1 MLKNVQKENEL
12 RSLTQTLVS
21 FNSVVNS
28 NGEKVLADKIYEI
41 LSGFEVFKNH
51 PECLRM
57 CPVKDDPLQRFS
69 ILALVK
75 KPDVSDTLLGIG
87 HFDTVGIEDYG
98 DLKSYAL
105 DSEELPVQMKKNMAD
120 SEVLRDLADPD
131 YLFGRGAL
139 DMKSG
144 IAIWLTL
151 LHDVSLTDFNK
162 NLLVCF
168 VCDEEGNSKGMI
180 DAIPHIQQMK
190 DDFDLDIQSAVD
202 TDYSSPQYPGDT
214 RRFLYGGTIGKLL
227 VQYLCI
233 GKEAHAGD
241 PYAGVD
247 ANHLVSALIEEINM
261 NPMYCD
267 KNDIDVTV
275 PPITLTVK
283 DDKQQY
289 SVQTAKT
296 ASVAFNVTTIGRS
309 IEQWEEMF
317 IKAGQKA
324 MGHVIDRLNTSYRD
338 YTGMKG
344 IDYVPLPWKVNVTSF
359 QMDSTVNLM
368 LEVQEDERDFSLR
381 WVKQQFNSDQKPQIV
396 LFLSMPYYPHHT
408 LDTNNPKHQQF
419 ISDIQRCAP
428 DYTFLP
434 YYPYISD
441 LSFVSRANPMDVS
454 AIRRLIPGYDKL
466 NRMNWSALD
475 SLDIPMINVGP
486 WGKDAHKLT
495 ERVFVPSIYS
505 VYEIL
510 YNYLLKVNY
519 QTK

>member
-1 MLKNVQKENEL
+1 MLNSVQKTNEL
-12 RSLTQTLVS
+12 RNLTQTLVS
-21 FNSVVNS
+21 YNSIVNS
-28 NGEKVLADKIYEI
+28 EGERFLADKIFEI
-41 LSGFEVFKNH
+41 LSGFDVFKRN
-51 PECLRM
+51 PDQLRI
-57 CPVKDDPLQRFS
+57 CPVKDDPLKRYS
-69 ILALVK
+69 IIALVK
-75 KPDVSDTLLGIG
+75 KPDVSDTVLGIG

-98 DLKSYAL
+98 DLKSFAL
-105 DSEELPVQMKKNMAD
+105 DSEELALQLKKSMD
-120 SEVLRDLADPD
+120 DLEVLRDLDDPD

-151 LHDVSLTDFNK
+151 LNDVSLTRFDK

-180 DAIPHIQQMK
+180 DAIPHIMQIK
-190 DDFDLDIQSAVD
+190 DDFHLNIQSAID
-202 TDYSSPQYPGDT
+202 TDYTSPQFSGDT
-214 RRFLYGGTIGKLL
+214 RRFIYGGTIGKIL
-227 VQYLCI
+227 VQFLCI

-247 ANHLVSALIEEINM
+247 ANQLVSALIEEINM
-261 NPMYCD
+261 NPKYCD
-267 KNDIDVTV
+267 KNELDVTV

-317 IKAGQKA
+317 VNAGKKA
-324 MGHVIDRLNTSYRD
+324 MDNVIDKLNTSYRE
-338 YTGMKG
+338 YVGLKG
-344 IDYVPLPWKVNVTSF
+344 IDYVVLPWKVNVSSF
-359 QMDSTVNLM
+359 QMNTTENQM
-368 LEVQEDERDFSLR
+368 WGANEDERDFSLR
-381 WVKQQFNSDQKPQIV
+381 LMKQQYINDQNPQIV
-396 LFLSMPYYPHHT
+396 LFLTMPYYPHHT
-408 LDTNNPKHQQF
+408 LDTSNPKHQQF
-419 ISDIQRCAP
+419 TSDILRCALG
-428 DYTFLP
+428 YTYLP

-441 LSFVSRANPMDVS
+441 LSFISRANPVDVS

-466 NRMNWSALD
+466 NRMDWFALD

-486 WGKDAHKLT
+486 WGKDAHKFT
-495 ERVFVPSIYS
+495 ERVYVPSIYS

-510 YNYLLKVNY
+510 HNYLLM
-519 QTK
+519 

>member
-1 MLKNVQKENEL
+1 MMKNNQKENEL
-12 RSLTQTLVS
+12 KYLTQSLVS
-21 FNSVVNS
+21 IGSVVNS
-28 NGEKVLADKIYEI
+28 EGEKVLADKIFEI
-41 LSGFEVFKNH
+41 LSGFEVFKRN
-51 PECLRM
+51 PEYLRI
-57 CPVKDDPLQRFS
+57 CPVKDDPLQRYS
-69 ILALVK
+69 IIALVK
-75 KPDVSDTLLGIG
+75 KPDVSNTFLGIG

-98 DLKSYAL
+98 DLKPYAL
-105 DSEELPVQMKKNMAD
+105 DSEELSVKMKKSIDD
-120 SEVLRDLADPD
+120 SEVLRDLDDSD
-131 YLFGRGAL
+131 YLFGRGTL

-144 IAIWLTL
+144 IAIWLIL
-151 LHDVSLTDFNK
+151 LNDASLLPSNK

-168 VCDEEGNSKGMI
+168 VSDEEGNSKGMI

-190 DDFDLDIQSAVD
+190 DDFHLDIHSAID
-202 TDYSSPQYPGDT
+202 TDYTSPQFTGDT
-214 RRFLYGGTIGKLL
+214 RRFLYGGTIGKIL

-241 PYAGVD
+241 PYAGLD
-247 ANHLVSALIEEINM
+247 ANQLVSALIEEINM

-267 KNDIDVTV
+267 KNELDVTV

-289 SVQTAKT
+289 SVQTART

-309 IEQWEEMF
+309 IEEWEQMF
-317 IKAGQKA
+317 ITAGQKA
-324 MGHVIDRLNTSYRD
+324 MGHVIDKLNMSYQD
-338 YTGMKG
+338 YAGMKG
-344 IDYVPLPWKVNVTSF
+344 IEYVPLPWKVNVTAYP
-359 QMDSTVNLM
+359 MDSTVNLT

-408 LDTNNPKHQQF
+408 LDANDPKHQQF

-428 DYTFLP
+428 DYTYLP

-441 LSFVSRANPMDVS
+441 LSFVSRANPKDIS

-466 NRMNWSALD
+466 NRMDWSALD
-475 SLDIPMINVGP
+475 SLDIPMINIGP
-486 WGKDAHKLT
+486 WGKDAHKFT
-495 ERVFVPSIYS
+495 ERVYVPSIYS

-510 YNYLLKVNY
+510 YNYLLM
-519 QTK
+519 